1 MDPLCTEFNAP
12 PCLLQAWACARCGA
26 GVKLGRKGGHLMTLI
41 NCGVFI
47 AGLGGLGGYL
57 LEHMLRLGPGF
68 IRAADGD
75 VFDETNLDRQLLSAP
90 SQLGRPKAEAA
101 AERAKLV
108 APGLDFEAVSEFWM
122 GRTACA
128 CSGAARWRWTGWI
141 TRSRAWYWS
150 AAVRRWGFLSYT
162 AQPQGYASRR
172 GWSRPGAACSRGC
185 IRRAVRR
192 WTEWHGGPPL
202 RRVRRSNAPRR
213 SRYCAESARRY
224 GANC

>member
-1 MDPLCTEFNAP
+1 
-12 PCLLQAWACARCGA
+12 
-26 GVKLGRKGGHLMTLI
+26 MTLI

-108 APGLDFEAVSEFWM
+108 APGLDFEAVSEFLDGENCLRLLRGCALALDGLDNAESRLVLERGCAEVGIPLVHGAASGLCFEAGGVPPGSGM
-122 GRTACA
+122 LARLYPPGRQAMDRMARGPAVAACA
-128 CSGAARWRWTGWI
+128 AIQCAQAEQILRGERPTL
-141 TRSRAWYWS
+141 
-150 AAVRRWGFLSYT
+150 WGKLLT
-162 AQPQGYASRR
+162 ADLA
-172 GWSRPGAACSRGC
+172 
-185 IRRAVRR
+185 
-192 WTEWHGGPPL
+192 GPSFDIST
-202 RRVRRSNAPRR
+202 V
-213 SRYCAESARRY
+213 
-224 GANC
+224 

>member
-1 MDPLCTEFNAP
+1 
-12 PCLLQAWACARCGA
+12 
-26 GVKLGRKGGHLMTLI
+26 MTLI

-108 APGLDFEAVSEFWM
+108 APGLDFEAVSEFLDGENCLRRLRGCALALDGLDNAESRLVLERGCAEVGIPLVHGAASGLCFEAGVVPPGSGM
-122 GRTACA
+122 LARLYPPGRQAMDRMARGPAVAACA
-128 CSGAARWRWTGWI
+128 AIQCAQAEQILRGERPTL
-141 TRSRAWYWS
+141 
-150 AAVRRWGFLSYT
+150 WGKLLT
-162 AQPQGYASRR
+162 ADLA
-172 GWSRPGAACSRGC
+172 
-185 IRRAVRR
+185 
-192 WTEWHGGPPL
+192 GPSFDIST
-202 RRVRRSNAPRR
+202 V
-213 SRYCAESARRY
+213 
-224 GANC
+224 

>member
-1 MDPLCTEFNAP
+1 
-12 PCLLQAWACARCGA
+12 
-26 GVKLGRKGGHLMTLI
+26 MTLI

-108 APGLDFEAVSEFWM
+108 APGLDFEAVSEFLDGENCLRLLRGCALALDGLDNAESRLVLERGCAEVGIPLVHGAASGLCFEAGVVPPGSGM
-122 GRTACA
+122 LARLYPPGRQAMDRMARGPAVAACA
-128 CSGAARWRWTGWI
+128 AIQCAQAEQILRGERPTL
-141 TRSRAWYWS
+141 
-150 AAVRRWGFLSYT
+150 WGKLLT
-162 AQPQGYASRR
+162 ADLAGQSFDI
-172 GWSRPGAACSRGC
+172 ST
-185 IRRAVRR
+185 V
-192 WTEWHGGPPL
+192 
-202 RRVRRSNAPRR
+202 
-213 SRYCAESARRY
+213 
-224 GANC
+224 

>member
-1 MDPLCTEFNAP
+1 
-12 PCLLQAWACARCGA
+12 
-26 GVKLGRKGGHLMTLI
+26 MTLI

-108 APGLDFEAVSEFWM
+108 APGLDFEAVSEFLDGENCLRLLRGCALALDGLDNAESRLVLERGCAEVGIPLVHGAASGLCFEAGVVPPGSGM
-122 GRTACA
+122 LARLYPPGRQAMVRMARGPAVAACA
-128 CSGAARWRWTGWI
+128 AIQCAQAEQMLRGERPTL
-141 TRSRAWYWS
+141 
-150 AAVRRWGFLSYT
+150 WGKLLT
-162 AQPQGYASRR
+162 ADLA
-172 GWSRPGAACSRGC
+172 
-185 IRRAVRR
+185 
-192 WTEWHGGPPL
+192 GPSFDIST
-202 RRVRRSNAPRR
+202 V
-213 SRYCAESARRY
+213 
-224 GANC
+224 

>member
-1 MDPLCTEFNAP
+1 
-12 PCLLQAWACARCGA
+12 
-26 GVKLGRKGGHLMTLI
+26 MTLI

-108 APGLDFEAVSEFWM
+108 APGLDFEAVSEFLD
-122 GRTACA
+122 GENCLR
-128 CSGAARWRWTGWI
+128 
-141 TRSRAWYWS
+141 
-150 AAVRRWGFLSYT
+150 LL
-162 AQPQGYASRR
+162 
-172 GWSRPGAACSRGC
+172 RGC
-185 IRRAVRR
+185 ALALD
-192 WTEWHGGPPL
+192 GL
-202 RRVRRSNAPRR
+202 DN
-213 SRYCAESARRY
+213 AESRLVLERGCAAIQCAQAEQILRGERPTLW
-224 GANC
+224 GKLLTADLAGPSFDISTV

>member
-1 MDPLCTEFNAP
+1 
-12 PCLLQAWACARCGA
+12 
-26 GVKLGRKGGHLMTLI
+26 MTLI

-108 APGLDFEAVSEFWM
+108 APGLDFEAVSEFLD
-122 GRTACA
+122 GENCLRLLRGCA
-128 CSGAARWRWTGWI
+128 Q
-141 TRSRAWYWS
+141 RSRLQEAHIK
-150 AAVRRWGFLSYT
+150 RLSVLLGSSLRC
-162 AQPQGYASRR
+162 AI
-172 GWSRPGAACSRGC
+172 RPRQSLG
-185 IRRAVRR
+185 
-192 WTEWHGGPPL
+192 
-202 RRVRRSNAPRR
+202 
-213 SRYCAESARRY
+213 
-224 GANC
+224 